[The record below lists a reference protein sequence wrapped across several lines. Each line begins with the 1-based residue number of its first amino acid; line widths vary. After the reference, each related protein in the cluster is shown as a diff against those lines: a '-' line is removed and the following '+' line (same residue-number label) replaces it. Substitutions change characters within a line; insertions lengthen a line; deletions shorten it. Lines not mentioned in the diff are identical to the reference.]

1 MPRESGNLAER
12 LLAKV
17 EPEDYTSFNEL
28 QYDIATGNTTDK
40 FESGYGFGIIDET
53 PDFKAKLKEKWNE
66 AKEKPKGIIENVVEK
81 SVKSVVG
88 FFKGLF
94 K

>member
-1 MPRESGNLAER
+1 MAISSGKLAER
-12 LLAKV
+12 LLEKV

-28 QYDIATGNTTDK
+28 QYDIATGNTTNK
-40 FESGYGFGIIDET
+40 FESGYGFPIIDET
-53 PDFKAKLKEKWNE
+53 SDFKAKLKQKWDK